1 MVVHPW
7 EPLKPALDPMTT
19 ADLAALRGELVRLAL
34 ALLTPH
40 PEHVEAVRLEL
51 LKLAERLPC

>member
-1 MVVHPW
+1 
-7 EPLKPALDPMTT
+7 LKPALDPMTT